1 MKFCFTVLIF
11 MFRFQRTLIVAS
23 LMFASTQSSFAQG
36 IILNHDE
43 LRDQLNW
50 LNQQGVIQLST
61 STWPLS
67 GTAIE
72 QALQQADVQNPS
84 QQQVLEQVQQLL
96 QQQQQPLNVQ
106 LYASSDLAERPLQ
119 FDDAQQ
125 TTDLKANFQANSGSE
140 NWDARL
146 NLNLEHDQ
154 RIYAK
159 YKVNAEGSYLAGK
172 LWNQWLVVGQ
182 IPTWWGQGM
191 DGSLIRGD
199 ASRPAFGLTLQRDA
213 QKPFESKWLSWLGA
227 WQYQAFAGQLMNYTA
242 VPETKLLG
250 LRVTAQPTAFL
261 ELGASRAMQIAGEGR
276 PRTAKAYFNAMI
288 GRDNSTDNDEES
300 ASNQL
305 AGIDFR
311 LNFQPLMQ
319 LPVSVYGQMIG
330 EDEAGKLPYKW
341 MYQAGFDVATQL
353 ADKPLYLYAEWA
365 NTGTDLASKRISYA
379 HSAYTD
385 GYYQQGYSLGHGI
398 GGDGEMYGAGA
409 RWIFDQNNNFKLRLL
424 TAKVNQTNMRINRA
438 LPEAD
443 RIHYVGLDWT
453 RSFPFAKTTLQTWF
467 NDSEN
472 QGNDVGVGLKVDVPL
487 FK

>member
-1 MKFCFTVLIF
+1 
-11 MFRFQRTLIVAS
+11 MFLFKRSLLVAS
-23 LMFASTQSSFAQG
+23 VMLASTVSFAQG

-67 GTAIE
+67 GSVIE
-72 QALQQADVQNPS
+72 HALAQANAQNPS

-96 QQQQQPLNVQ
+96 QQQQQPFNVQ
-106 LYASSDLAERPLQ
+106 LYASSELAERPLQ

-125 TTDLKANFQANSGSE
+125 TTDIKANLQANAGSE

-172 LWNQWLVVGQ
+172 RWNQWLVVGQ
-182 IPTWWGQGM
+182 IPTWWGHGM

-199 ASRPAFGLTLQRDA
+199 ASRPAFGITLQRDE

-242 VPETKLLG
+242 VPETRLLG
-250 LRVTAQPTAFL
+250 LRVTAQPTSFL

-276 PRTAKAYFNAMI
+276 PRSAKAYFNAMI
-288 GRDNSTDNDEES
+288 GRDNSLDNAEES

-305 AGIDFR
+305 AGIDIR
-311 LNFQPLMQ
+311 LKLQPLLQ

-341 MYQAGFDVATQL
+341 MYQAGFDMATQL

-365 NTGTDLASKRISYA
+365 NTGTDLANKRISYA
-379 HSAYTD
+379 HSAYKD
-385 GYYQQGYSLGHGI
+385 GYYQQGYSLGHAV
-398 GGDGEMYGAGA
+398 GGDGEMYSAGA
-409 RWIFDQNNNFKLRLL
+409 RLQFDQKNNFKLRLL
-424 TAKVNQTNMRINRA
+424 TAKVNQSNMQINRA

-453 RSFPFAKTTLQTWF
+453 HLLPFAKTTLQTWF

>member
-1 MKFCFTVLIF
+1 